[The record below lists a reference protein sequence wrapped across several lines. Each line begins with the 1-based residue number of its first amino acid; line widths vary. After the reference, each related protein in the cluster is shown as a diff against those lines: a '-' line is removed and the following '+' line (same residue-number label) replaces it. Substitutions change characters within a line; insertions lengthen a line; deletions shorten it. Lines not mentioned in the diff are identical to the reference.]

1 MFWCVNYISVKLYTK
16 KETASRT
23 GVAGTALGGGG
34 IKSER
39 SWGSVGRPWNI
50 LNMRVS
56 WVVLC
61 TGRMHLARMCR
72 VGLEWEQVGTIFLV
86 TEDIYLQ
93 EAGLSFKWHLCSV
106 NRIISW
112 S

>member
-56 WVVLC
+56 
-61 TGRMHLARMCR
+61 
-72 VGLEWEQVGTIFLV
+72 
-86 TEDIYLQ
+86 
-93 EAGLSFKWHLCSV
+93 
-106 NRIISW
+106 
-112 S
+112 